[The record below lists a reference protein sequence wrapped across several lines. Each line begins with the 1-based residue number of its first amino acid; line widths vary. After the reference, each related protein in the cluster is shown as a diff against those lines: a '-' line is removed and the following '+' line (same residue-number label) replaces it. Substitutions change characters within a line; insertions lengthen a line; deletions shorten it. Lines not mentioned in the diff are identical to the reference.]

1 MISPVSSATTLPS
14 TTALDATA
22 ASQPKAPDPRVQKA
36 ARDFEAIFV
45 RQMLKPLEKTTAAGA
60 GAQAQPG
67 ENTYGSMIVGA
78 LADAI
83 SKAGGLGLADEI
95 GKSLARTIGNTPK

>member
-1 MISPVSSATTLPS
+1 MISPITSAALPPS
-14 TTALDATA
+14 TTALDAAATSQSKTA
-22 ASQPKAPDPRVQKA
+22 DPRVQKA

-60 GAQAQPG
+60 GVEAQAG

-95 GKSLARTIGNTPK
+95 GKSLARTLGNTTK